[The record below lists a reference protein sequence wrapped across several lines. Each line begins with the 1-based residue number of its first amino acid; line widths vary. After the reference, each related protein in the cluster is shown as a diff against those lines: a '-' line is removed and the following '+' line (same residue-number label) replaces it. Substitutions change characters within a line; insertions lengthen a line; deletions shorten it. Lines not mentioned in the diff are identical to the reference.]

1 MVGIPPR
8 PSLLSWQTGPPGFVA
23 ELLVKWS
30 FLATPRVDLWFV
42 PLDEVRAGE
51 GVRRYQQ
58 WLNSAERLR
67 SDRFKFAWLRE
78 RFIITRGILRQL
90 IGFYRDQPPDQV
102 DFSYSDRG
110 KPLVVPAVGQAPL
123 HFNLSHAHHYALYGF
138 SPCPLGIDLELTGK
152 QRDGLGI
159 AQRFFAPEEQAVLA
173 QAPPSS
179 QEITFLRH
187 WVCKEAV
194 LKATGEGLAG
204 NLHNTAIRF
213 SPQLHLTAPQSP
225 DLILQEVT
233 PSLKTIAAVA
243 LLLP

>member
-1 MVGIPPR
+1 MVHIPPR
-8 PSLLSWQTGPPGFVA
+8 PALLSWQAGPPGFAA
-23 ELLVKWS
+23 ELVVKWS
-30 FLATPRVDLWFV
+30 FLTSPRVDLWFV
-42 PLDEVRAGE
+42 PLDEVSARE

-58 WLNSAERLR
+58 WLNPEERHR

-78 RFIITRGILRQL
+78 RFIVTRGILRQL
-90 IGFYRDQPPDQV
+90 MGFYRDQSPDQV
-102 DFSYSDRG
+102 DFIYSDRG
-110 KPLVVPAVGQAPL
+110 KPHALPAAGQAPL
-123 HFNLSHAHHYALYGF
+123 YFNLSHAHHYALYGF
-138 SPCPLGIDLELTGK
+138 SPCPLGVDLELAGK
-152 QRDGLGI
+152 QRDGFGI
-159 AQRFFAPEEQAVLA
+159 AQRFFAPQEQAVLA

-204 NLHNTAIRF
+204 SLQNTVIAF
-213 SPQLHLTAPQSP
+213 SPQLHLNAPQCP

-243 LLLP
+243 LLLS